1 MYTILVQSK
10 VMGKIFSKSMYLHVL
25 SINMNAS
32 NSIQICNTFIQ
43 FDFKRELFCGG
54 KNSDHMIQLDIFL
67 KVLKIQFLLDLSL
80 ILHKL
85 ATMLSPM
92 LI

>member
-1 MYTILVQSK
+1 
-10 VMGKIFSKSMYLHVL
+10 MGKIFSKSMYLLVLHV

-43 FDFKRELFCGG
+43 FDYKGELFCGG

-85 ATMLSPM
+85 ATMSSPM

>member
-1 MYTILVQSK
+1 
-10 VMGKIFSKSMYLHVL
+10 
-25 SINMNAS
+25 MNAS

-43 FDFKRELFCGG
+43 FDFKEELFCGG

-67 KVLKIQFLLDLSL
+67 KVLKIQFLHALYSSL

>member
-1 MYTILVQSK
+1 
-10 VMGKIFSKSMYLHVL
+10 MGKIFSKSMYLLVLHV

-43 FDFKRELFCGG
+43 FDFKGELFCGG

-67 KVLKIQFLLDLSL
+67 KVLKIQFLHALDSSL

-85 ATMLSPM
+85 ATMSSPM